1 MIDSLIL
8 YNYENSKEFVS
19 KISEKNYLLDY
30 FCSLN
35 SGIFLFPQ
43 RLIYVQTNCR
53 PARKGGNGLTKEEL
67 GALII
72 DSERHMYVTARAI
85 LSDDEDC
92 ADAIQETIVKA
103 FSKINS
109 LKQDA
114 YAKTWLIR
122 ILINECYNVLRQK
135 SRQIPMDMETE
146 MAGKV
151 AAESQDYSDLYCA
164 VSQLQEELKLPVV
177 LYYGE
182 DFSVREIAQVLE
194 ISEGAVQ
201 KRLARA
207 RQKLKRILESAS

>member
-1 MIDSLIL
+1 M
-8 YNYENSKEFVS
+8 
-19 KISEKNYLLDY
+19 
-30 FCSLN
+30 
-35 SGIFLFPQ
+35 
-43 RLIYVQTNCR
+43 
-53 PARKGGNGLTKEEL
+53 TKEKL

-72 DSERHMYVTARAI
+72 DSERHMYVTARSI
-85 LSDDEDC
+85 LSEDEDC

-122 ILINECYNVLRQK
+122 ILINECYNVLRQQ
-135 SRQIPMDMETE
+135 SRQIPMDVEGE
-146 MAGKV
+146 MAAKA
-151 AAESQDYSDLYCA
+151 AAEPQDYSDLYQA

-207 RQKLKRILESAS
+207 RQNLKRLLEDAS

>member
-1 MIDSLIL
+1 M
-8 YNYENSKEFVS
+8 
-19 KISEKNYLLDY
+19 
-30 FCSLN
+30 
-35 SGIFLFPQ
+35 
-43 RLIYVQTNCR
+43 
-53 PARKGGNGLTKEEL
+53 TKEEL

-72 DSERHMYVTARAI
+72 DSERHMYVTARSI
-85 LSDDEDC
+85 LSEDEDC

-135 SRQIPMDMETE
+135 SRQIPMDLESE
-146 MAGKV
+146 MAAKA
-151 AAESQDYSDLYCA
+151 AAEPQDYSDLYQA

-207 RQKLKRILESAS
+207 RQKLRRLLETAS

>member
-1 MIDSLIL
+1 M
-8 YNYENSKEFVS
+8 
-19 KISEKNYLLDY
+19 
-30 FCSLN
+30 
-35 SGIFLFPQ
+35 
-43 RLIYVQTNCR
+43 
-53 PARKGGNGLTKEEL
+53 TKEKL

-72 DSERHMYVTARAI
+72 DSERHMYVTARSI
-85 LSDDEDC
+85 LPEDEDC

-135 SRQIPMDMETE
+135 SRQIPMDVEGE
-146 MAGKV
+146 MAAK
-151 AAESQDYSDLYCA
+151 AAVEPKDYSDLYRA
-164 VSQLQEELKLPVV
+164 VSQLQEDLRMPVV

-182 DFSVREIAQVLE
+182 EFSVREIAQVLE

-207 RQKLKRILESAS
+207 RQKLKRLLEDVS

>member
-1 MIDSLIL
+1 M
-8 YNYENSKEFVS
+8 
-19 KISEKNYLLDY
+19 
-30 FCSLN
+30 
-35 SGIFLFPQ
+35 
-43 RLIYVQTNCR
+43 
-53 PARKGGNGLTKEEL
+53 TKEKL

-72 DSERHMYVTARAI
+72 DSERHMYVTARSI
-85 LSDDEDC
+85 LSEDEDC

-135 SRQIPMDMETE
+135 SRQIPMDVEGE
-146 MAGKV
+146 MAAK
-151 AAESQDYSDLYCA
+151 AAVEPKDYSDLYRA
-164 VSQLQEELKLPVV
+164 VSQLQEDLRMPVV

-207 RQKLKRILESAS
+207 RQKLKRLLEDVS

>member
-1 MIDSLIL
+1 M
-8 YNYENSKEFVS
+8 
-19 KISEKNYLLDY
+19 
-30 FCSLN
+30 
-35 SGIFLFPQ
+35 
-43 RLIYVQTNCR
+43 
-53 PARKGGNGLTKEEL
+53 TKEKL

-72 DSERHMYVTARAI
+72 DSERHMYVTARSI
-85 LSDDEDC
+85 LSEDEDY
-92 ADAIQETIVKA
+92 ADAIQETIVRA

-135 SRQIPMDMETE
+135 SRQIPMDLESE
-146 MAGKV
+146 MAAKA
-151 AAESQDYSDLYCA
+151 AAEPQDYSDLYRA

>member
-1 MIDSLIL
+1 M
-8 YNYENSKEFVS
+8 
-19 KISEKNYLLDY
+19 
-30 FCSLN
+30 
-35 SGIFLFPQ
+35 
-43 RLIYVQTNCR
+43 
-53 PARKGGNGLTKEEL
+53 TKEEL

-151 AAESQDYSDLYCA
+151 AAESQDYSDLYRA

>member
-1 MIDSLIL
+1 M
-8 YNYENSKEFVS
+8 
-19 KISEKNYLLDY
+19 
-30 FCSLN
+30 
-35 SGIFLFPQ
+35 
-43 RLIYVQTNCR
+43 
-53 PARKGGNGLTKEEL
+53 TKEKL

-72 DSERHMYVTARAI
+72 DSERHMYVTARSI
-85 LSDDEDC
+85 LPEDEDC

-109 LKQDA
+109 LRQDA

-135 SRQIPMDMETE
+135 SRQIPMDVEGE
-146 MAGKV
+146 MAAK
-151 AAESQDYSDLYCA
+151 AAVEPKDYSDLYRA
-164 VSQLQEELKLPVV
+164 VSQLQEDLRMPVV

-207 RQKLKRILESAS
+207 RQKLKRLLEDVS

>member
-1 MIDSLIL
+1 M
-8 YNYENSKEFVS
+8 
-19 KISEKNYLLDY
+19 
-30 FCSLN
+30 
-35 SGIFLFPQ
+35 
-43 RLIYVQTNCR
+43 
-53 PARKGGNGLTKEEL
+53 TKEEL

-72 DSERHMYVTARAI
+72 DSERHMYVTARSI
-85 LSDDEDC
+85 LSEDEDC
-92 ADAIQETIVKA
+92 ADAIQETIVRA
-103 FSKINS
+103 FSQINS

-151 AAESQDYSDLYCA
+151 AAESQDYSDLYRA

-182 DFSVREIAQVLE
+182 EFSVREIAQVLE